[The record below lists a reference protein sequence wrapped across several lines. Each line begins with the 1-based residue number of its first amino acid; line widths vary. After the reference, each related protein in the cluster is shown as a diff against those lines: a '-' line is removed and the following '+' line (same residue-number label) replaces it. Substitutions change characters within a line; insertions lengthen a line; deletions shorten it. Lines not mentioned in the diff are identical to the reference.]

1 MVSYSKYNI
10 KKRTLFSI
18 LISVII
24 IIAFF
29 ISIRL
34 TLGEFNPVYVVVSG
48 SMIPTL
54 LVGDVVVT
62 QNDGHGIG
70 GSSQS
75 SFDQLKTGDII
86 VFKAPEDFDEQGNPR
101 TIVHRVIFVGLDP
114 RSKEQ
119 VVVTK
124 GDNNPASYRGL
135 DYPILKSN
143 YIGKVIIVI
152 PKLGLI
158 IQLLKPP
165 VNYILIAII
174 IGVFIAYH
182 FKRERK
188 DDNTVPATS

>member
-1 MVSYSKYNI
+1 MYNI

-18 LISVII
+18 LISAII

-29 ISIRL
+29 MSIRL
-34 TLGEFNPVYVVVSG
+34 YLGEFNPVYVVVSG

-54 LVGDVVVT
+54 QVGDVVVT

-70 GSSQS
+70 GSAQS
-75 SFDQLKTGDII
+75 AFDHLKKGDII
-86 VFKAPEDFDEQGNPR
+86 VFKAPDDFDEQGNPR
-101 TIVHRVIFVGLDP
+101 TIVHRVIFVGLEP
-114 RSKEQ
+114 RSNEQ
-119 VVVTK
+119 VVATK
-124 GDNNPASYRGL
+124 GDNNPESYLGL
-135 DYPILKSN
+135 DFPIMKSN

-174 IGVFIAYH
+174 IGVFIVYH

-188 DDNTVPATS
+188 GDASSTVPATS

>member
-1 MVSYSKYNI
+1 MYNI

-18 LISVII
+18 LISAII

-29 ISIRL
+29 MSIRL
-34 TLGEFNPVYVVVSG
+34 YLGEFNPVYVVVSG
-48 SMIPTL
+48 SMVPTL
-54 LVGDVVVT
+54 QVGDVVVT

-70 GSSQS
+70 GSAQS
-75 SFDQLKTGDII
+75 AFDHLKKGDII
-86 VFKAPEDFDEQGNPR
+86 VFKAPDDFDEQGNPR
-101 TIVHRVIFVGLDP
+101 TIVHRVIFVGLEP
-114 RSKEQ
+114 RSNEQ
-119 VVVTK
+119 VVATK
-124 GDNNPASYRGL
+124 GDNNPESYLGL
-135 DYPILKSN
+135 DFPLMKSN

-174 IGVFIAYH
+174 IGVFIVYH

-188 DDNTVPATS
+188 GDASSTVPATS

>member
-1 MVSYSKYNI
+1 MYNI

-18 LISVII
+18 LISAII

-29 ISIRL
+29 MSIRL
-34 TLGEFNPVYVVVSG
+34 YLGEFNPVYVVVSG

-54 LVGDVVVT
+54 QIGDVVVT

-70 GSSQS
+70 GSTQS
-75 SFDQLKTGDII
+75 AFDHLKKGDII
-86 VFKAPEDFDEQGNPR
+86 VFKAPDDFDEQGNPR
-101 TIVHRVIFVGLDP
+101 TIVHRVIFVGLEP
-114 RSKEQ
+114 RSNEQ
-119 VVVTK
+119 VVATK
-124 GDNNPASYRGL
+124 GDNNPESYLGL
-135 DYPILKSN
+135 DFPIMKSN

-174 IGVFIAYH
+174 IGVFIVYH

-188 DDNTVPATS
+188 GDASSTVPATS

>member
-1 MVSYSKYNI
+1 MYNI

-18 LISVII
+18 LISAII

-29 ISIRL
+29 MSIRL
-34 TLGEFNPVYVVVSG
+34 YLGEFNPVYVVVSG

-54 LVGDVVVT
+54 QVGDVVVT

-70 GSSQS
+70 GSAQS
-75 SFDQLKTGDII
+75 AFDHLKKGDII
-86 VFKAPEDFDEQGNPR
+86 VFKAPDDFDEQGNPR
-101 TIVHRVIFVGLDP
+101 TIVHRVIFVGLEP
-114 RSKEQ
+114 RSNEQ
-119 VVVTK
+119 VVATK
-124 GDNNPASYRGL
+124 GDNNPESYLGL
-135 DYPILKSN
+135 DFPLMKSN

-174 IGVFIAYH
+174 IGVFIVYH

-188 DDNTVPATS
+188 GDASSTVPATS

>member
-70 GSSQS
+70 GSAQS
-75 SFDQLKTGDII
+75 AFDKLKTGDIT

-101 TIVHRVIFVGLDP
+101 TIVHRVIFVGLDS
-114 RSKEQ
+114 RSKQQ

-124 GDNNPASYRGL
+124 GDNNPESYVGL
-135 DYPILKSN
+135 DFPILKSN

-174 IGVFIAYH
+174 IGVFIVYH
-182 FKRERK
+182 FKRGRK
-188 DDNTVPATS
+188 DDTTVPATS

>member
-1 MVSYSKYNI
+1 MYNI

-18 LISVII
+18 LISAII

-29 ISIRL
+29 MSIRL
-34 TLGEFNPVYVVVSG
+34 YLGEFNPVYVVVSG

-54 LVGDVVVT
+54 QVGDVVVT

-70 GSSQS
+70 GSAQS
-75 SFDQLKTGDII
+75 AFDHLKKGDII
-86 VFKAPEDFDEQGNPR
+86 VFKAPDDFDEQGNPR
-101 TIVHRVIFVGLDP
+101 TIVHRVIFVGLEP
-114 RSKEQ
+114 RSNEQ
-119 VVVTK
+119 VVATK
-124 GDNNPASYRGL
+124 GDNNPESYLGL
-135 DYPILKSN
+135 DFPIMKSN
-143 YIGKVIIVI
+143 YICKVIIVL

-174 IGVFIAYH
+174 IGVFIVYH

-188 DDNTVPATS
+188 GDASSTVPATS

>member
-1 MVSYSKYNI
+1 MYNI

-18 LISVII
+18 LISAII

-29 ISIRL
+29 MSIRL
-34 TLGEFNPVYVVVSG
+34 YLGEFNPVYVVVSG

-54 LVGDVVVT
+54 QVGDVVVT

-70 GSSQS
+70 GSAQS
-75 SFDQLKTGDII
+75 AFDHLKKGDII
-86 VFKAPEDFDEQGNPR
+86 VFKAPDDFDEQGNPR
-101 TIVHRVIFVGLDP
+101 TIVHRVIFVGLEP
-114 RSKEQ
+114 RSNEQ
-119 VVVTK
+119 VVATK
-124 GDNNPASYRGL
+124 GDNNPESYLGL
-135 DYPILKSN
+135 DFPIMKSN

-158 IQLLKPP
+158 IHLLKPP

-174 IGVFIAYH
+174 IGVFIVYH

-188 DDNTVPATS
+188 GDASSTVPATS

>member
-1 MVSYSKYNI
+1 MYNI

-18 LISVII
+18 LISAII

-29 ISIRL
+29 MSIRL
-34 TLGEFNPVYVVVSG
+34 YLGEFNPVYVVVSG

-54 LVGDVVVT
+54 QIGDVVVT

-70 GSSQS
+70 GSAQS
-75 SFDQLKTGDII
+75 AFDHLKKGDII
-86 VFKAPEDFDEQGNPR
+86 VFKAPDDFDEQGNPR
-101 TIVHRVIFVGLDP
+101 TIVHRVIFVGLEP
-114 RSKEQ
+114 RSNEQ
-119 VVVTK
+119 VVATK
-124 GDNNPASYRGL
+124 GDNNPESYLGL
-135 DYPILKSN
+135 DFPIMKSN

-174 IGVFIAYH
+174 IGVFIVYH

-188 DDNTVPATS
+188 GDASSTVPATS